1 MKKFAILTVFIFAM
15 LWGISQQSAVR
26 LIEYKPAPGQH
37 INIENIGTPEAAQ
50 KMTEDFSS
58 LVSLGSFGGYVVLE
72 FEKACINHPE
82 NPFGIDFT
90 IFGNAFSGSS
100 EPGVVWVM
108 QDENQNGLPDDTWYG
123 IAGSHHF
130 HSKTVQN
137 YEITYFK
144 NDSRDVLWRDN
155 SGGTGRITANNFNLQ
170 EYYPTEQYFPQYPR
184 DSVTFRGTLL
194 NTDIDFSN
202 SQEIKV
208 KPPAFGYADSHPRK
222 QGVDLFVPDN
232 PYTKDAEGAGGDPI
246 DISWAVDSLGNYVEL
261 DSIHFVKIVSG
272 SLATAGWLGEISTDV
287 AWVEPVKPNPAISG
301 KENLLVVYPH
311 PLKVLVGDSIKLETA
326 YFEKGRKTEADISF
340 SSQNELVLKI
350 ENSGWIKADST
361 GETQVLISANDENET
376 VTLKIVKPDSIQILT
391 DFSSVYPGDTL
402 ELAVQVFDNEQE
414 RLEIPVLFS
423 SSNPAVGEVLEM
435 GGNTFFVSRQAGET
449 ALTCLVEGFE
459 VDKQVAV
466 KVLSPD
472 DKIRIYIT
480 LKTEDENLLSFQW
493 IEVGVSD
500 LNKFIED
507 RQNDYSGLEKPTL
520 FHALAAGLQKADV
533 PFVFRDDDT
542 VGEKTY
548 LHAVESD
555 GLFYN
560 GWGGKTEPENFARAW
575 IARLNNKHLLNDFD
589 KREIFAGDTV
599 ALYHVQKITEP
610 WIYSRLLLS
619 KDSASINDEI
629 EVYLEQAL
637 CEYSEG
643 EIIQSELL
651 PVKNAP
657 VDAGE
662 IYYTDEFGKTVFTL
676 ESEPPLVIS
685 SGVDAVLISKKLTT
699 GITPVIEKTFRVYPN
714 PVENELTIEGF
725 QSGGNLYPELKL
737 ITTEGRILFE
747 KKIKP
752 NHQRFNLSWLPS
764 GIYYLKLV
772 QGTKT
777 ETHKIIKK

>member
-1 MKKFAILTVFIFAM
+1 MKKFTILTVFIFAM
-15 LWGISQQSAVR
+15 LWGISQQSVVR

-37 INIENIGTPEAAQ
+37 INIENIGTPQSAQ
-50 KMTEDFSS
+50 KMTENFSS
-58 LVSLGSFGGYVVLE
+58 LVSLGSFGGYIVLE
-72 FEKACINHPE
+72 FKKVCVNHPD
-82 NPFGIDFT
+82 NPYGIDFT
-90 IFGNAFSGSS
+90 IFGNAFFGSS

-108 QDENQNGLPDDTWYG
+108 QDENQNGLPDGTWYE

-144 NDSRDVLWRDN
+144 TDSRDVFWKDN
-155 SGGTGRITANNFNLQ
+155 SGETGWIAANSFNLQ
-170 EYYPTEQYFPQYPR
+170 EYYPTKQYFPLYPQ

-222 QGVDLFVPDN
+222 QGVDLFLPDS
-232 PYTKDAEGAGGDPI
+232 PYTKEAEGAGGNPI
-246 DISWAVDSLGNYVEL
+246 DISWAVDSLGNYVNL

-287 AWVEPVKPNPAISG
+287 AWVEAVKPNPVISG

-311 PLKVLVGDSIKLETA
+311 PLKVLVGDSIKIEAA
-326 YFEKGRKTEADISF
+326 YFEKGRKTEAGFSF

-350 ENSGWIKADST
+350 ENSGWIKAHST

-376 VTLKIVKPDSIQILT
+376 VTLKVVKPDSIQILT

-402 ELAVQVFDNEQE
+402 ELAMQVFDNEQE

-435 GGNTFFVSRQAGET
+435 DGKTFFVSRQAGET
-449 ALTCLVEGFE
+449 TLTCWVEGFE
-459 VDKQVAV
+459 VEKQVAV

-480 LKTEDENLLSFQW
+480 LKTEDENLLPFQW
-493 IEVGVSD
+493 IEVGISD

-520 FHALAAGLQKADV
+520 FHALVAGLQKADV

-555 GLFYN
+555 GLFYY
-560 GWGGKTEPENFARAW
+560 GWGGKTEPEAFPRAW
-575 IARLNNKHLLNDFD
+575 IARLNNKHFLNDFD
-589 KREIFAGDTV
+589 NKEISAGDTV
-599 ALYHVQKITEP
+599 VLYHVQKITEP
-610 WIYSRLLLS
+610 WIYSRMLSS
-619 KDSASINDEI
+619 KDSVSINDEI

-651 PVKNAP
+651 PVKNVP

-662 IYYTDEFGKTVFTL
+662 IYYTDEFGKAVFTL
-676 ESEPPLVIS
+676 GSEPPLVIT
-685 SGVDAVLISKKLTT
+685 SGTDAVLISKKITT
-699 GITPVIEKTFRVYPN
+699 GINLLVQNNFRIYPN
-714 PVENELTIEGF
+714 PVDNDLFVERNFESGQSNVF
-725 QSGGNLYPELKL
+725 QLVSSDGQLV
-737 ITTEGRILFE
+737 FE
-747 KKIKP
+747 KEV
-752 NHQRFNLSWLPS
+752 FSNLECIDFSSVPP
-764 GIYYLKLV
+764 GIYFLKIIRN
-772 QGTKT
+772 GKT